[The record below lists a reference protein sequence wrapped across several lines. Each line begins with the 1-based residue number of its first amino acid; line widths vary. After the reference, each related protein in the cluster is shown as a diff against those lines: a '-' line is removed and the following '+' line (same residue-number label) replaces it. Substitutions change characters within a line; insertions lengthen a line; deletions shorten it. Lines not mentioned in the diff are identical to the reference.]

1 MDEQI
6 IQIKKIKKLIKQK
19 RLTEALI
26 ACKKLRN
33 SGCID
38 IEVYFL
44 EGVILNKLKKY
55 KGAIKCYSNV
65 LHINSDHALAHLN
78 MGISFMALN
87 RFDEAKSSF
96 IKALKLDPTLA
107 TGYVNLGEIFRD
119 QGLFDAAQENFQKAT
134 DYFHDNEYLH
144 YSLGMMFKLQGRT
157 NEAIDSFNNA
167 LAIKSDYSQ
176 AFWEVNKILP
186 VIYEN
191 TEQIELFR
199 KRFRNGLNKISRSL
213 DMKNRYSVSR
223 AMIGASS
230 STNFFLQ
237 YQGLNDTSLQRQYG
251 ILIHSIMSAM
261 YPGYSQTRYNS
272 SLIKAR
278 KIRVGYASAFLR
290 SHNGALWLLGWLRHR
305 NKQDFEVY
313 CYHTGSKIDDA
324 TENFKRLCDHYHHIP
339 DNLEL
344 ACKQIIA
351 DNLDILVYPEIGMH
365 SLTML
370 MAGLRLAPIQCAGW
384 GHPITSGLPTM
395 DYWLSSDLM
404 EPDNGQ
410 EHYTEKLV
418 RLPNLAHCYS
428 KTQHDNI
435 HSNYNLKS
443 RKDFGLDDNS
453 VIYLCSQ
460 SLYKYLPQHDY
471 ILPGIAK
478 RIPKARF
485 VFLAI
490 SSVFVVKRFME
501 RVDLAFKKAGLQAS
515 KYCTMLNRLS
525 PEDFISLN
533 RVSDVFLD
541 NPSWSGNNSTLV
553 AMDCYLPAVTYPT
566 EFMRGRHTF
575 AILKMLGLGELIAS
589 SGEEYIEIAA
599 RLGNDA
605 SWRSTISRKIAENNV
620 KLYEDTSCVQALEDF
635 FMQAV
640 TRKAAGVE

>member
-1 MDEQI
+1 M
-6 IQIKKIKKLIKQK
+6 KIKRAQIDRIK
-19 RLTEALI
+19 ALI
-26 ACKKLRN
+26 QEKQFTNALSTCSKLQL
-33 SGCID
+33 ID
-38 IEVYFL
+38 EHNKDVLFL
-44 EGVILNKLKKY
+44 KGSIFNQLNKHKE
-55 KGAIKCYSNV
+55 AIDCYRYVAQVDPDNA
-65 LHINSDHALAHLN
+65 HAYLN
-78 MGISFMALN
+78 MGTSYMALN

-213 DMKNRYSVSR
+213 DMTNRYSVSR

-428 KTQHDNI
+428 KAQHDNI